1 MDEPEQRG
9 TLPSGINPWVR
20 QPYDPDAP
28 DPIKVA
34 GGRKSQITTRERYGN
49 IIKVCENP
57 KCNKSF
63 EVARWRESMTFA
75 CSTLCRDTAYD
86 LRVAGKLP
94 RRPLSPNVAHEPWKL
109 TESWKK
115 AHPEEST

>member
-28 DPIKVA
+28 SPIKVA
-34 GGRKSQITTRERYGN
+34 GGRKSQRTTRERYGN
-49 IIKVCENP
+49 VTKVCENP
-57 KCNKSF
+57 DCNKSF
-63 EVARWRESMTFA
+63 EVPRWKRDMQFA
-75 CSTLCRDTAYD
+75 CSKSCRDKMTLRRRSGTA
-86 LRVAGKLP
+86 P
-94 RRPLSPNVAHEPWKL
+94 RRARSVNVAHEPWKL

-115 AHPEEST
+115 AHPEETQ